1 MATLA
6 QRISDLATRI
16 ATEFKSVK
24 NKMSGNNSGDITGLT
39 TTNKTSLLAAINEVN
54 ANDALKIPLAQK
66 GAANGVA
73 TLDAGGK
80 VPSSQLP
87 AFVDDVLE
95 FANLAAFPATG
106 ETGKIYVALD
116 TNRTY
121 RWGGSSYTQIASGG
135 SVDSV
140 FGRTGVV
147 VAVAGDYTSAQ
158 INNSSSV
165 TGATVSAALNTLKGV
180 TDVAVRYDAQTLT
193 APQQAQARA
202 NIAAQDAAAIGDPD
216 QDLVAVFNAAL

>member
-24 NKMSGNNSGDITGLT
+24 NKMSGNNSGDISTLN

-54 ANDALKIPLAQK
+54 TAQAAKLSASEK

-73 TLDAGGK
+73 PLGADSK
-80 VPSSQLP
+80 VPSSYLP
-87 AFVDDVLE
+87 AYVDDVLE

-140 FGRTGVV
+140 FGRSGVV
-147 VAVAGDYTSAQ
+147 VAVAGDYTATQ
-158 INNSSSV
+158 VNNDSSV
-165 TGATVSAALNTLKGV
+165 LGATVAAALNTLKGV
-180 TDVAVRYDAQTLT
+180 SDVAVRYDAQVLT
-193 APQQAQARA
+193 APQQLQART
-202 NIAAQDAAAIGDPD
+202 NIGA
-216 QDLVAVFNAAL
+216 VASSDVGNTDEDFVTIFNAGL